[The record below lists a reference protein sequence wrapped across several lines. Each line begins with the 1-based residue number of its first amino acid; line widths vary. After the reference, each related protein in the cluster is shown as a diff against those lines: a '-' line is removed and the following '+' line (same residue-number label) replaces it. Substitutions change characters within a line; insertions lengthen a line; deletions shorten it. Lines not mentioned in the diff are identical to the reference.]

1 MVRDYFFFCTDRW
14 WAAARQTVHVWQDP
28 DCIVDVWRGISQVW
42 RWLRRPRVLGMRY
55 TTCEVQH
62 VDVVVVVVVVVA
74 IHGERSGQL

>member
-1 MVRDYFFFCTDRW
+1 
-14 WAAARQTVHVWQDP
+14 
-28 DCIVDVWRGISQVW
+28 
-42 RWLRRPRVLGMRY
+42 MRY